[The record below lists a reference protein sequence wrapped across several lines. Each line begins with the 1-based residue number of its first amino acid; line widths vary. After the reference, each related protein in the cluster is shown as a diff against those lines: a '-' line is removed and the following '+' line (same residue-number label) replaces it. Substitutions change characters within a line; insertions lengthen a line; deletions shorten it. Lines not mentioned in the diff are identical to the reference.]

1 MKDQPIN
8 LYLDYWCGPNHPSWR
23 SFRARTKLYSQCK
36 CTSAKVSK
44 HPPSPEH
51 QSHTPRLDGK
61 RPSKSS
67 NLLLFV
73 VDYTN
78 RRGDLDCLIQSV
90 FCLEFWMQDVPDF
103 GGEIFTNS
111 IILAMS
117 HRLGSPAK
125 ESKHSLDHQLH
136 TQNGGSPFHT
146 RLWVWY
152 TPAHC
157 YGSRPS
163 YNLGVQ
169 IILEIHRV
177 SDEFFILNYYNE

>member
-1 MKDQPIN
+1 MDTMLSALSASSQIPQI
-8 LYLDYWCGPNHPSWR
+8 CC
-23 SFRARTKLYSQCK
+23 YSLRCSQ
-36 CTSAKVSK
+36 
-44 HPPSPEH
+44 
-51 QSHTPRLDGK
+51 

-136 TQNGGSPFHT
+136 TQNDGSPFHT

-152 TPAHC
+152 APAHC
-157 YGSRPS
+157 HGSRPS
-163 YNLGVQ
+163 YNLAVQ
-169 IILEIHRV
+169 TILEIHRI